1 MHNSH
6 ELRPIDGY
14 SLFAQLAWTRK
25 ALAIFLGVSRKA
37 LVRAQKILLAK
48 KFEDEIMVRG
58 IPTKITFNYGFFSF
72 TKKIKNKRREIL
84 APHPDVQKIFKALG
98 DKLYKPSRMHK
109 KAFGFIRRRSILMA
123 TKSLL
128 GNQYFFSFDIASAFP
143 SITEEMIRKTLQR
156 LRIEKYLIDPLV
168 WMVTHYYN
176 QARRLPQGSSCSPV
190 LMNLVYRPMCDE
202 IDQVCKTAGLSWF
215 VYADDFH
222 FAGNNISPEIKA
234 SLLTIPPRYGF
245 SIKKEKSRDNSGKTI
260 PHLLGLTIV
269 DKKIHLKRKTKKKFR
284 YLLYCACRD
293 EASVSPEKIKGVIGS
308 IRQVYG
314 PEKNWPGW
322 LLKDW
327 LKYKQGGDYAKII
340 I

>member
-6 ELRPIDGY
+6 QLRPIGDF
-14 SLFAQLAWTRK
+14 SLFTQLAWTRK

-37 LVRAQKILLAK
+37 LVKAQKILLAK
-48 KFEDEIMVRG
+48 RFEDEIMVRG
-58 IPTKITFNYGFFSF
+58 IPTKIIFNYGFFSF

-123 TKSLL
+123 AKSLL
-128 GNQYFFSFDIASAFP
+128 GNQCFFSFDIAAAFP
-143 SITEEMIRKTLQR
+143 SITEGMVRKTLQR
-156 LRIEKYLIDPLV
+156 LRIEKYLINPLV
-168 WMVTHYYN
+168 WMVTHYYH

-190 LMNLVYRPMCDE
+190 LMNLVYKPMCE
-202 IDQVCKTAGLSWF
+202 GIDQICKAAGLDWF

-222 FAGNNISPEIKA
+222 FAGKNISPEMKT
-234 SLLTIPPRYGF
+234 SLLEIPPRYGF
-245 SIKKEKSRDNSGKTI
+245 SIKKEKTHDNLGKTI

-269 DKKIHLKRKTKKKFR
+269 DNKIHLKRKTKKKFR

-293 EASVSPEKIKGVIGS
+293 NSISPKKINGIVAS

-327 LKYKQGGDYAKII
+327 LKYQQGGNYAKNIS
-340 I
+340 